1 MPRVGPDAATSA
13 YSKPE
18 VRNLKEAQ
26 SNKTVTQLVL
36 ATRNAGKILEVERLL
51 SAHAPQIKL
60 RSVAEFNLDDVEET
74 GDTFEANALLKAET
88 IARQTGLPALADDS
102 GIAIDALG
110 GSPGVYSARWAGV
123 HGDDEANLAKVLQ
136 ELENTADADRGAQF
150 VCVIALAL
158 PDGRS
163 MTVRAEV
170 EGQVRRIPV
179 GNQGFGYDPIFQPV
193 GFSITTAEMSPEE
206 KDAISHRGKAL
217 REIAPKIAP
226 FIGA

>member
-1 MPRVGPDAATSA
+1 MA
-13 YSKPE
+13 E
-18 VRNLKEAQ
+18 
-26 SNKTVTQLVL
+26 LVL
-36 ATRNAGKILEVERLL
+36 ATRNVGKILEVERLL
-51 SAHAPQIKL
+51 QAHAPQIQV
-60 RSVAEFNLDDVEET
+60 RSVSEFNLDDVEET

-88 IARQTGLPALADDS
+88 IARNTGLPALADDS

-110 GSPGVYSARWAGV
+110 GAPGIYSARWAGV
-123 HGDDEANLAKVLQ
+123 HGDDAANIAKVLEQ
-136 ELENTADADRGAQF
+136 LDSIPDADRGAQF

-170 EGQVRRIPV
+170 EGQVRRVPM
-179 GNQGFGYDPIFQPV
+179 GDQGFGYDPIFQPD
-193 GFSITTAEMSPEE
+193 GFAITTAEMSPEQ

-226 FIGA
+226 FINA

>member
-1 MPRVGPDAATSA
+1 MTD
-13 YSKPE
+13 
-18 VRNLKEAQ
+18 
-26 SNKTVTQLVL
+26 LVL
-36 ATRNAGKILEVERLL
+36 ATRNAGKILEVQRLL
-51 SAHAPQIKL
+51 KEYAPHIHL

-74 GDTFEANALLKAET
+74 GTTFEANALLKALT

-110 GSPGVYSARWAGV
+110 GAPGVYSARWAGS
-123 HGDDEANLAKVLQ
+123 HGDDAANIAKVLHD
-136 ELENTADADRGAQF
+136 LADTSDDERGAQF

-158 PDGRS
+158 PDGRF
-163 MTVRAEV
+163 MTVRGEV
-170 EGQVRRIPV
+170 EGSVRRSPV
-179 GNQGFGYDPIFQPV
+179 GNFGFGYDPIFQPV
-193 GFSITTAEMSPEE
+193 GYSITTAQMTPEQ

>member
-1 MPRVGPDAATSA
+1 MA
-13 YSKPE
+13 E
-18 VRNLKEAQ
+18 
-26 SNKTVTQLVL
+26 LVL
-36 ATRNAGKILEVERLL
+36 ATRNVGKILEVERLL
-51 SAHAPQIKL
+51 QAHAPQIHV
-60 RSVAEFNLDDVEET
+60 RSVSEFNLDDVEET

-88 IARQTGLPALADDS
+88 IARNTGLPALADDS

-110 GSPGVYSARWAGV
+110 GAPGIYSARWAGV
-123 HGDDEANLAKVLQ
+123 HGDDAANIAKVLEQ
-136 ELENTADADRGAQF
+136 LDSIPDADRGAQF

-170 EGQVRRIPV
+170 EGQVRRVPM
-179 GNQGFGYDPIFQPV
+179 GDQGFGYDPIFQPD
-193 GFSITTAEMSPEE
+193 GFTITTAEMSPEQ

-226 FIGA
+226 FINA